1 MLLHIQGVCLLLLAG
16 CLCQHIFVFCFS
28 TTLSAIC
35 CFMLLQIQG
44 VCLLLLAGCLC
55 QHIFVFCYL
64 LLMLLQIQGICL
76 LLLEGCLCHQ
86 ICLFLLLVA
95 IFVVYATNHQGVCLL
110 QLAESEDGAPHVQS
124 IHEGYDLICFLP
136 FELRS
141 AAALIQLR
149 VLLKMVFQQQNG
161 TLRLESEFTFFPVFI
176 VNFPLLV
183 AAANRVARCQFA
195 FQLRFF

>member
-1 MLLHIQGVCLLLLAG
+1 
-16 CLCQHIFVFCFS
+16 
-28 TTLSAIC
+28 
-35 CFMLLQIQG
+35 
-44 VCLLLLAGCLC
+44 
-55 QHIFVFCYL
+55 
-64 LLMLLQIQGICL
+64 MLLQIQGICL

-195 FQLRFF
+195 FQLRFFWQVLFWQALFWQVLLKEYLKKKNDAGCRAIPHILRKKSEPL